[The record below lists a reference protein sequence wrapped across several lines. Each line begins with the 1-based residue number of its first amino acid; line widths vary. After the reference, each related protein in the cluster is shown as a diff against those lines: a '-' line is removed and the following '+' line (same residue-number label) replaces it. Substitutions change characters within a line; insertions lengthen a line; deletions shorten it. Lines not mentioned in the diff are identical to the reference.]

1 MTYYINE
8 DAYPQDY
15 DWLSDAQVL
24 SLLKAWRDRED
35 MAREYVQKGYSFGP
49 DAPDY
54 YTESENIL
62 RENEAIREFLV
73 SALNIHIEH
82 GWSGYR
88 GKYFL
93 ATYDDAVAEND
104 YYLDIARDAEGDVD
118 EYRYGGDYDFEEIDY

>member
-1 MTYYINE
+1 MALYVDENK
-8 DAYPQDY
+8 YPQNY

-24 SLLKAWRDRED
+24 SLLRAWRDREE
-35 MAREYVQKGYSFGP
+35 MAREYAQKGYSFGP
-49 DAPDY
+49 DTDY

-62 RENEAIREFLV
+62 RENEAIHEFLV

-118 EYRYGGDYDFEEIDY
+118 EYIRGGAYDSEEIDY

>member
-1 MTYYINE
+1 MAYYINE

-24 SLLKAWRDRED
+24 SLLRAWRDREE
-35 MAREYVQKGYSFGP
+35 MAREYVQKGNSFGP
-49 DAPDY
+49 DSDY
-54 YTESENIL
+54 YTESGIIL
-62 RENEAIREFLV
+62 RENEAIHEFLV

-118 EYRYGGDYDFEEIDY
+118 EYICGGDYNSEGIDY

>member
-1 MTYYINE
+1 MAYYINE
-8 DAYPQDY
+8 DTYPQDY

-24 SLLKAWRDRED
+24 SLLKAWHDREE
-35 MAREYVQKGYSFGP
+35 MAREYAQKGHSFGP
-49 DAPDY
+49 DSDY

-62 RENEAIREFLV
+62 RENEAIHEFLV

-104 YYLDIARDAEGDVD
+104 YYYDIARDAEGDVD
-118 EYRYGGDYDFEEIDY
+118 LCCIGGDCENE